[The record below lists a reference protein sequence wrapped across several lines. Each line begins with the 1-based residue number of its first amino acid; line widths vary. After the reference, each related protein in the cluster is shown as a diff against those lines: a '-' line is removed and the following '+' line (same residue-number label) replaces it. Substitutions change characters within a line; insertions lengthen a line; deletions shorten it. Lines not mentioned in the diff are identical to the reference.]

1 MYLPLVDVGILA
13 LIVGA
18 IFVILE
24 VSGEVSA
31 DTDFGRF
38 SGDIGPVAVILG
50 IVLMAIGV
58 LVP

>member
-1 MYLPLVDVGILA
+1 MYLPLVGVGILA
-13 LIVGA
+13 ILVG
-18 IFVILE
+18 VILLVLE

-50 IVLMAIGV
+50 VVLMAFGV
-58 LVP
+58 LI